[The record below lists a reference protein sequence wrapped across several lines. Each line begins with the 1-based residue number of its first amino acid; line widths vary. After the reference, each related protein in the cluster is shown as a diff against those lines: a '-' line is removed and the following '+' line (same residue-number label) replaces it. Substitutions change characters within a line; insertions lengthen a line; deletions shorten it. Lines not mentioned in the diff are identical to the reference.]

1 MFRAEGQ
8 PQAVRTKL
16 VFYHLPCK
24 LYLRRAL
31 PHLLVFKGWK
41 AGLAGGQRSS
51 GRTVFHTAPGD
62 PLSPGCPWDKPSPC
76 LPHILDLLSH
86 LLVEGTHDGG
96 SDLPGSQLVEA
107 LRFALGLRKASPHRL
122 WVPQLPPP
130 HLKEAQACGGP
141 SAVSGEV
148 CELPRGLQWCRS
160 RGLRYVVPFASYDF
174 NHTSAQALS

>member
-24 LYLRRAL
+24 LYLHRAL

-62 PLSPGCPWDKPSPC
+62 PLPPGRPWDKPSPC

-122 WVPQLPPP
+122 CCPPSCPPP
-130 HLKEAQACGGP
+130 TSKKHKHVGGP
-141 SAVSGEV
+141 LASLERSVSFPGGFSGADQGALGMWFP
-148 CELPRGLQWCRS
+148 LPAMTLIIRVHR
-160 RGLRYVVPFASYDF
+160 R
-174 NHTSAQALS
+174 